1 MRREY
6 PFRVGITGGIGS
18 GKSVVCKLFAMLGVS
33 VYDSDARAKRLMV
46 SDRLLVD
53 SIRERFGEE
62 SYCDGV
68 LNRAFLAHRVFG
80 DRSELDALNGLVHP
94 AVIRDFRQ
102 WAARSESDYL
112 IVESAILYESGLD
125 GETDAVVAVSAP
137 QELRA
142 NRAALRDGTT
152 PQQVITRMYSQM
164 SDAQREA
171 LADFVIYNDERHL
184 VWKQVL
190 SLHETFSG
198 GLAGRGPVS
207 GKRGD
212 YPTV

>member
-1 MRREY
+1 MRRAY

-18 GKSVVCKLFAMLGVS
+18 GKSVVCKLFALLGVP
-33 VYDSDARAKRLMV
+33 VYDSDAHAKRLMV

-62 SYCDGV
+62 SYCGGV
-68 LNRAFLAHRVFG
+68 LNRAFLARRVFG

-94 AVIRDFRQ
+94 AVIRDFRH
-102 WAARSESDYL
+102 WAARSESDYV
-112 IVESAILYESGLD
+112 IVESAVLYESGLD

-142 NRAALRDGTT
+142 NRAALRDGST
-152 PQQVITRMYSQM
+152 PQQVLARMQSQM

-171 LADFVIYNDERHL
+171 LAGFVIHNDERHL

-190 SLHETFSG
+190 SLHETFRG
-198 GLAGRGPVS
+198 GLPGRGPVS
-207 GKRGD
+207 GKAWD
-212 YPTV
+212 PPTA